1 VSATTPE
8 AADGTVEI
16 ADPGVLGRHL
26 LGIDDLDRTALEEV
40 LDLTD
45 VFAEIGRR
53 PIPKVPALRG
63 RTVATVFFEDST
75 RTRMSFD
82 TAARRLSADT
92 IAFAAGSSSLSKG
105 EGLRDTVEVVA
116 SYGADLLVVRH
127 PMAGTAHR
135 IAGWTDAAVVNAGDG
150 CHEHPTQALLDC
162 YTLRERRGALDGMR
176 IAIVGDVRHSRVA
189 RSNVLAFTALG
200 AEVVLVAPATL
211 LPPAVHGWPVTVAHE
226 LDPLLADLDAVYLL
240 RMQRERITEGLVPS
254 IREFAN
260 DFGLTAARTARLRD
274 DALILHPGP
283 TNPGVEISAEAAA
296 DPRSVILDQVA
307 NGVSGRMAV
316 LFLLLGSGRTPT
328 SDADPTGRS
337 DERPTERGV
346 TR

>member
-1 VSATTPE
+1 MVTTKPTN
-8 AADGTVEI
+8 G
-16 ADPGVLGRHL
+16 HL
-26 LGIDDLDRTALEEV
+26 LGIDGMSRSDLEE
-40 LDLTD
+40 LLELTD
-45 VFAEIGRR
+45 TFAEVGRR

-63 RTVATVFFEDST
+63 RTVATVFFENST

-92 IAFAAGSSSLSKG
+92 IAFAAGGSSLSKG
-105 EGLRDTVEVVA
+105 ESLRDTVEVVS
-116 SYGADLLVVRH
+116 SYGADAMVIRH

-135 IAGWTDAAVVNAGDG
+135 VAGWTDAAVINAGDG

-211 LPPAVHGWPVTVAHE
+211 LPPAVEGWPVTVAHE
-226 LDPLLADLDAVYLL
+226 LDPLLAGLDAVYLL
-240 RMQRERITEGLVPS
+240 RMQQERITEGLIPS
-254 IREFAN
+254 IREYAA
-260 DFGLTAARTARLRD
+260 DFGLSAERAARLPD

-283 TNPGVEISAEAAA
+283 TNPGVEISAVAAA
-296 DPRSVILDQVA
+296 YHRSVILDQVVH
-307 NGVSGRMAV
+307 GVSVRMAV
-316 LFLLLGSGRTPT
+316 LFLLLGSGRSPASTGGSPT
-328 SDADPTGRS
+328 DEEGGR
-337 DERPTERGV
+337 P
-346 TR
+346 